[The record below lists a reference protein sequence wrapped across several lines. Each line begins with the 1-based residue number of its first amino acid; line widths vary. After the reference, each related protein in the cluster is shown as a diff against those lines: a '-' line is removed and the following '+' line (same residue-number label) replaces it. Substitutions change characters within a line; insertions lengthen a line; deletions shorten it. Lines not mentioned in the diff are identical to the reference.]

1 MCNYQ
6 GTIWATWDPA
16 APPLLEYLGDFKLFL
31 DLALDAWDGR
41 EGGIEMLGG
50 SQKWLMPCNWKCP
63 AEHGSGDSYHNISHR
78 SVDMVGIGPS
88 GQGRRD
94 MQELL
99 MARRRHVSFPE
110 RGHQTGVFGFPHD
123 RPTPPASQHALVVS
137 EYFRQCEEARR
148 QRRGE
153 SGRLIGSPGEV
164 FPNTALHPRQ
174 PRSIAVWPPRGP
186 PQSAVWRWYC
196 VDQEA
201 PPEVKD
207 VLRQYYL
214 RCAGPG
220 ADGTGR
226 YGVLELCPCGQP
238 GNHRPPLPL

>member
-1 MCNYQ
+1 
-6 GTIWATWDPA
+6 
-16 APPLLEYLGDFKLFL
+16 
-31 DLALDAWDGR
+31 
-41 EGGIEMLGG
+41 MLGG

-78 SVDMVGIGPS
+78 SVDRVGMGPS

-99 MARRRHVSFPE
+99 MARRLHVRFPE
-110 RGHQTGVFGFPHD
+110 RGHQTGGFGFPHD
-123 RPTPPASQHALVVS
+123 RPTPPASQHAPVVS

-148 QRRGE
+148 QRRYE
-153 SGRLIGSPGEV
+153 SGQLIGSPSEV

-174 PRSIAVWPPRGP
+174 PRRIAVWPPRGP
-186 PQSAVWRWYC
+186 PQSAVWRWYG

-207 VLRQYYL
+207 VLRQYYI
-214 RCAGPG
+214 RYSGPG

-226 YGVLELCPCGQP
+226 
-238 GNHRPPLPL
+238 